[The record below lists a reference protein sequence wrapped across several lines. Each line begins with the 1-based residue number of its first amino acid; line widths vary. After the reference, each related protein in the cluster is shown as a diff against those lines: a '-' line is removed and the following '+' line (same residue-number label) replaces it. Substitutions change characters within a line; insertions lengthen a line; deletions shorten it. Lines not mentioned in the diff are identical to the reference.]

1 MKPFH
6 LESGMKTMGGV
17 FYPTGHVVLMFPTE
31 QAARDAS
38 KLLGDNG
45 FDEAEVTLITPDDFR
60 RELGDA
66 TGDDAILPSAG
77 SEGDT
82 VRRFTELARQGHH
95 GLMVHAPSAD
105 DSDRVMTLLKG
116 SPISYGQKYRK
127 LVIEDL
133 VV

>member
-6 LESGMKTMGGV
+6 LESGMKTLRGV

-31 QAARDAS
+31 LAARDAAR
-38 KLLGDNG
+38 LLEENG
-45 FDEAEVTLITPDDFR
+45 FDDEAVALITPADFS
-60 RELGDA
+60 REITST
-66 TGDDAILPSAG
+66 TGDDGALPSAG

-82 VRRFTELARQGHH
+82 VRRFTELAREGHH
-95 GLMVHAPSAD
+95 ALMIHAPRAE
-105 DSDRVMTLLKG
+105 DSDRVMALLKDA
-116 SPISYGQKYRK
+116 PVSYGQKYRH

>member
-6 LESGMKTMGGV
+6 LESGMTTMGGV
-17 FYPTGHVVLMFPTE
+17 FYPTGYVVLMLPTE
-31 QAARDAS
+31 QDARDAC

-45 FDEAEVTLITPDDFR
+45 FPEEEVTLITPQDFR

-82 VRRFTELARQGHH
+82 LRRFIELARQGHH
-95 GLMVHAPSAD
+95 GLMVHAPSGD
-105 DSDRVMTLLKG
+105 DSERVMTLLKG

>member
-17 FYPTGHVVLMFPTE
+17 FYPTGYVVLMYPTE
-31 QAARDAS
+31 QDARAAC

-45 FDEAEVTLITPDDFR
+45 IAEEEVTLITPEDFR
-60 RELGDA
+60 RELGEA

-82 VRRFTELARQGHH
+82 LRRFLELAGQGHH
-95 GLMVHAPSAD
+95 GMMVHAPTAD
-105 DSDRVMTLLKG
+105 DSDRIMDLLKG

-127 LVIEDL
+127 LVIQDL

>member
-17 FYPTGHVVLMFPTE
+17 FYPTGYVVLMFPTE
-31 QAARDAS
+31 QAARDAC

-45 FDEAEVTLITPDDFR
+45 IDEAEVTLITPDDFR

-82 VRRFTELARQGHH
+82 LRRFIELARQGHH
-95 GLMVHAPSAD
+95 GLMVHAPTAD